1 MNKGFQMFIKV
12 TQYAEHRKVSPRRV
26 RQWIQDGKIRRNS
39 WKWKG
44 KQYRIDPAKADKD
57 LSENLDRIHNPVR
70 PSDELEQF
78 PDPDQAERL
87 EIQERAADLAS
98 TGEDNFPGGYSHPT
112 PIWNI
117 RYISALMDLDPD
129 SVTVEK
135 ITKTKWRLRVDDID
149 NEDLT
154 SCPWTVTMT
163 FKYDLGGK

>member
-1 MNKGFQMFIKV
+1 MKIIPDLADQELSQNLDQIYNRPGS
-12 TQYAEHRKVSPRRV
+12 RSPKKDQTARV
-26 RQWIQDGKIRRNS
+26 EIQD
-39 WKWKG
+39 
-44 KQYRIDPAKADKD
+44 
-57 LSENLDRIHNPVR
+57 
-70 PSDELEQF
+70 
-78 PDPDQAERL
+78 
-87 EIQERAADLAS
+87 RAADLAS
-98 TGEDNFPGGYSHPT
+98 AGEEPFPGGYSHPT

-135 ITKTKWRLRVDDID
+135 ITKTKWRLRVSDID

>member
-1 MNKGFQMFIKV
+1 MFISVKRF
-12 TQYAEHRKVSPRRV
+12 AELHDVSDRYIRKL
-26 RQWIQDGKIRRNS
+26 IQQGKITELS
-39 WKWKG
+39 WKRRG
-44 KQYRIDPAKADKD
+44 RGYLIDQAKAEQDMVD
-57 LSENLDRIHNPVR
+57 NISGWAESRGLSSEQLEPILNP
-70 PSDELEQF
+70 EQC
-78 PDPDQAERL
+78 DQADRL
-87 EIQERAADLAS
+87 EIQDQAADVAS
-98 TGEDNFPGGYSHPT
+98 EGEEPFPGGYSHPT

-135 ITKTKWRLRVDDID
+135 ITKTKWRLRVSDID